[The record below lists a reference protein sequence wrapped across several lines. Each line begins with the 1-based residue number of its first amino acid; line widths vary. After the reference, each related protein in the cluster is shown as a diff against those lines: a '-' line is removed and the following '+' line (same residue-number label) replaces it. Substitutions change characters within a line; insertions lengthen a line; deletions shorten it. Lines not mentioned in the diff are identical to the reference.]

1 MVERLLLWTIREN
14 RSGKPLSKRLIEVGD
29 QVVN

>member
-1 MVERLLLWTIREN
+1 MVERLVPRTIREN
-14 RSGKPLSKRLIEVGD
+14 RSEKPLSKRLIEVRD